1 MEGML
6 QNSLHQEL
14 QQKTMLHNMFYRC
27 YTAVVDQALLIV
39 FNNHYSINCVQQ
51 LCLMQMAEAQVNTV
65 ATEHGVA
72 SRTTQPVT
80 EHAAAAA
87 DHTDGIT
94 TVTEQ
99 GEPMLLWSTND
110 TGVSATP
117 VTHVDLPPN
126 AATMLERLRQEIHV
140 EFNNDMWWV
149 MPDEL
154 SGGILNEWKNGA
166 LQVSFVW
173 DWGDSRTGSYECNG
187 EETSLSRYIIDFQ
200 TMMQRNTDNNR
211 TRRVKVVCILC

>member
-1 MEGML
+1 
-6 QNSLHQEL
+6 
-14 QQKTMLHNMFYRC
+14 
-27 YTAVVDQALLIV
+27 
-39 FNNHYSINCVQQ
+39 
-51 LCLMQMAEAQVNTV
+51 MQMAEAQVNTV

-72 SRTTQPVT
+72 SAATQPGT
-80 EHAAAAA
+80 EHAAVSA
-87 DHTDGIT
+87 DHTDGTT

-99 GEPMLLWSTND
+99 FEQMLISATTD
-110 TGVSATP
+110 TGVSANP

-126 AATMLERLRQEIHV
+126 AATLLERLRQEIHV
-140 EFNNDMWWV
+140 EFNNGMWWV

-166 LQVSFVW
+166 PQVSFVW

-200 TMMQRNTDNNR
+200 TMMQRNIDSNR
-211 TRRVKVVCILC
+211 TRRVKVVSVLR

>member
-1 MEGML
+1 MSEL
-6 QNSLHQEL
+6 LRQLSVILH
-14 QQKTMLHNMFYRC
+14 TVSIVACRAFF
-27 YTAVVDQALLIV
+27 DQALLIG
-39 FNNHYSINCVQQ
+39 FNHHYSINCAQQ

-80 EHAAAAA
+80 EHAAAGA

-99 GEPMLLWSTND
+99 VEHMLICATTD

-154 SGGILNEWKNGA
+154 SSAILSEWQSGA
-166 LQVSFVW
+166 TQVSFVW
-173 DWGDSRTGSYECNG
+173 DWMETRTASFQLDG
-187 EETSLSRYIIDFQ
+187 ENTSLSRYIIDFQ
-200 TMMQRNTDNNR
+200 AMLQHNIDNNR
-211 TRRVKVVCILC
+211 TRRVKVVGIIH

>member
-1 MEGML
+1 M
-6 QNSLHQEL
+6 SEL
-14 QQKTMLHNMFYRC
+14 LRQLSVIL
-27 YTAVVDQALLIV
+27 YTVSIVACRAFFDQVLLIV
-39 FNNHYSINCVQQ
+39 FNNHYSINCAQQ

-99 GEPMLLWSTND
+99 GEHMLLWSTND

-211 TRRVKVVCILC
+211 TRRVKVVCVLC

>member
-1 MEGML
+1 MSEL
-6 QNSLHQEL
+6 LRQLSVILH
-14 QQKTMLHNMFYRC
+14 TVSIVACRAFF
-27 YTAVVDQALLIV
+27 DQAFLIV
-39 FNNHYSINCVQQ
+39 FNNHYSINCAQQ

-80 EHAAAAA
+80 EHAAAGA

-99 GEPMLLWSTND
+99 VEHMLICATND

-211 TRRVKVVCILC
+211 TRRVKVVCVLC

>member
-1 MEGML
+1 
-6 QNSLHQEL
+6 
-14 QQKTMLHNMFYRC
+14 
-27 YTAVVDQALLIV
+27 
-39 FNNHYSINCVQQ
+39 
-51 LCLMQMAEAQVNTV
+51 MAEAQVNTV

-80 EHAAAAA
+80 EHAAAGA

-99 GEPMLLWSTND
+99 VEHMLICGTRFRDSAIPLTD

-154 SGGILNEWKNGA
+154 SGAILNEWKNGA

-211 TRRVKVVCILC
+211 TRRVKVVCVLC